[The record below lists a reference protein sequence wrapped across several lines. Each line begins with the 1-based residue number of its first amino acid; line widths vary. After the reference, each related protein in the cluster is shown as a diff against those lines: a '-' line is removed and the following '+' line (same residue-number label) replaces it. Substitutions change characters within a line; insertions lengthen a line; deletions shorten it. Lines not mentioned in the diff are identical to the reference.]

1 MANMFHQLKEDL
13 KYEMAGLGVLA
24 VAVFGIV
31 SLFTVGANPLV
42 LPSAGAGAVGQFF
55 YNSLSITAGQGKI
68 IFPLFLAYIGVKIM
82 TQRAQ
87 FAIGRKLAGFT
98 ASYMILLTF
107 LHLML
112 PVGGSDWQAGMEGK
126 GGGVLGASVAILLK
140 TLFGT
145 IGTYVVLTAL
155 ILAAVLFAFEVS
167 LVQLVGLL
175 FAGLAGWYGR
185 VRGVLGKFLF
195 TVVEE
200 EEPVPKKA
208 VEKKSRRKKTEEPS
222 PANGSEDI
230 PLVIFEHEKNTPEW
244 LKQIQKPFDKAAPE
258 PAGPSRSAPS
268 GSTIGTAAPVTP
280 ATPEPENTSAA
291 LDDTAP
297 LIIQHYDD
305 TELPEE
311 PSIDDTLVEAKRHGE
326 ASMPGFAE
334 TAAGD
339 PADGELSAG
348 APWADLESNAAETVA
363 TGLLDENRESG
374 VTAAVNAA
382 ATTNATAATSA
393 RAATSATAA
402 TKAASGLPGVVE
414 YDLPPLSLLSRSMR
428 VKSPRLDHDITENVR
443 ILEETL
449 NNFGVRVKVTQVNRG
464 PAITRYEVQPA
475 PGVKVSKITNLADD
489 IALSLAAGAVRIE
502 APIPGKAAVGIE
514 VPNKEV
520 TAVTFREVLET
531 NEFQQASS
539 KLTIALG
546 KDIAG
551 APVVSELNR
560 MPHLLIAGATGAGKS
575 VCMNTLISS
584 ILFKAKPN
592 EVKFLMIDPKM
603 VELTQYNG
611 IPHMIAPV
619 VTDAKK
625 AATALKWIVNE
636 MENRYELFA
645 ASGVKDITRYNQ
657 FKALDNPDGPQPALP
672 YVVVLIDELADLMM
686 VAAVDVEDAICRLAQ
701 MARAAGIHLVIATQ
715 RPSVDVITGII
726 KANVPSRIA
735 FAVSSQIDSRTILDQ
750 AGAEKLLGR
759 GDMLF
764 SPVGSNK
771 PQRVQGC
778 YVSDKEVETVVEFL
792 KTQGLPEYQE
802 GVIKAQEQAEAPEE
816 DDDELFV
823 DAVRVLLDSGQASI
837 SMLQRRLRVGY
848 ARAARLID
856 IMEQRGIVGGY
867 EGSKPREILISK
879 VQFEAK
885 YGSAKNTGS

>member
-24 VAVFGIV
+24 VAVFAIV

-55 YNSLSITAGQGKI
+55 YNSLSIAAGQGKI
-68 IFPLFLAYIGVKIM
+68 LFPIFLAYIGVKLM

-112 PVGGSDWQAGMEGK
+112 PIGGSDWQAGMEGK

-145 IGTYVVLTAL
+145 IGTYVVLIAL

-175 FAGLAGWYGR
+175 FAGLVGWYGR
-185 VRGVLGKFLF
+185 ARGALGKFLF

-200 EEPVPKKA
+200 EELVPKKA
-208 VEKKSRRKKTEEPS
+208 VEKKGRRKKTEGPS
-222 PANGSEDI
+222 PAKGSQDI
-230 PLVIFEHEKNTPEW
+230 PLVIFDHEKDRPEW
-244 LKQIQKPFDKAAPE
+244 LKQIEKPIDKAATE
-258 PAGPSRSAPS
+258 SAVPN
-268 GSTIGTAAPVTP
+268 GSAIIRP
-280 ATPEPENTSAA
+280 ATPENPELENRGAL
-291 LDDTAP
+291 LDDRAP
-297 LIIQHYDD
+297 LIIQHFDD
-305 TELPEE
+305 DEPPKE
-311 PSIDDTLVEAKRHGE
+311 PSIDDTLVEAKRHRE
-326 ASMPGFAE
+326 TTMPGLAE

-339 PADGELSAG
+339 LADRELSAG
-348 APWADLESNAAETVA
+348 VSWTGSEGNATENVTAE
-363 TGLLDENRESG
+363 LLDENRESG
-374 VTAAVNAA
+374 VPGGTKAKAG
-382 ATTNATAATSA
+382 TSA
-393 RAATSATAA
+393 AS
-402 TKAASGLPGVVE
+402 SGLPE
-414 YDLPPLSLLSRSMR
+414 YTLPPLSLLHRSLR

-531 NEFQQASS
+531 NEFQQAAS

-551 APVVSELNR
+551 APVVTELNR

-575 VCMNTLISS
+575 VCMNALISS

-657 FKALDNPDGPQPALP
+657 FKAIDNPDGPQPALP

-771 PQRVQGC
+771 PLRVQGC